1 MAREYRLLD
10 IPGAG
15 EELDEYRAAVQHVR
29 VGDLEYFWE
38 DRWAEFE
45 QSPEF
50 QSLSD
55 VDRAL
60 ARFTIKCIAEEE
72 SSWRIQEDDDTDN
85 LFEMASPRF
94 VVPSTLDD
102 AMILSGARG
111 WEIAQELI
119 DENHRNKKHLGHLAL
134 DGYVNLTVAAMIHGR
149 NDNGESDLSY
159 FITDTPDTVTR
170 QTVGGTFHGDFAA
183 GWKRF
188 ATNGPVYDPT
198 GTLRNFAP
206 AVAGDYVRAYHSV
219 ETKLAIGMLK
229 YLSAGDYTRLEET
242 KQMLVDAIDAANLG
256 RGGGNFAD
264 FGTNAGGYE
273 HEIFIDG
280 FREYPPNYTI
290 ESFLV
295 TPGNR
300 DTRMELVAEEEGV
313 SLKNLRTTTDDEG
326 KVTTEELGTM
336 HIPQE
341 EIPMFI
347 ATMAA
352 ASAGRTSLDE
362 LRDTI
367 ARAEVWGSD
376 NK

>member
-1 MAREYRLLD
+1 MAREYRLLSTPD
-10 IPGAG
+10 AG
-15 EELDEYRAAVQHVR
+15 KELDEYRAAVQYVR
-29 VGDLEYFWE
+29 VGDLEYSW
-38 DRWAEFE
+38 DGRWTEFE

-50 QSLSD
+50 RVLTD
-55 VDRAL
+55 AERAL
-60 ARFTIKCIAEEE
+60 AQRTIKCIVEQELP
-72 SSWRIQEDDDTDN
+72 WRVQEDNDTDS
-85 LFEMASPRF
+85 LFEASSPRF
-94 VVPSTLDD
+94 IVPSTVED
-102 AMILSGARG
+102 AMILSGVRG

-119 DENHRNKKHLGHLAL
+119 DENRRNKKHLGHLAL
-134 DGYVNLTVAAMIHGR
+134 DGYVNLTIAAMMHGR

-188 ATNGPVYDPT
+188 ATSGPVYDPS
-198 GTLRNFAP
+198 GISRNFAP
-206 AVAGDYVRAYHSV
+206 AVAGDHVRAYHSV

-229 YLSAGDYTRLEET
+229 YLSAGDYARLEEM

-273 HEIFIDG
+273 HEIFIDS
-280 FREYPPNYTI
+280 FREYKPNDPI

>member
-15 EELDEYRAAVQHVR
+15 EELDEYRAVVQHVR
-29 VGDLEYFWE
+29 VGDMEYSW
-38 DRWAEFE
+38 DGRWAEFE

-50 QSLSD
+50 RALTD
-55 VDRAL
+55 AERAL
-60 ARFTIKCIAEEE
+60 AQRTIRCVAEQDLP
-72 SSWRIQEDDDTDN
+72 WRVQEVDDADT
-85 LFEMASPRF
+85 LFEALSPRF
-94 VVPSTLDD
+94 IVPSTIDD

-119 DENHRNKKHLGHLAL
+119 DENRRNKKHLGHLAL
-134 DGYVNLTVAAMIHGR
+134 DGYVNLTIAAMMHGR

-170 QTVGGTFHGDFAA
+170 QTVGGTFQGDFAA

-188 ATNGPVYDPT
+188 ATSGPVYDPS
-198 GTLRNFAP
+198 GISRNFAP
-206 AVAGDYVRAYHSV
+206 AVAGDHVRAYHSV

-229 YLSAGDYTRLEET
+229 YLSAGDYARLEDM

-273 HEIFIDG
+273 HEIFVDS

-300 DTRMELVAEEEGV
+300 YTCMELVAEEDGV
-313 SLKNLRTTTDDEG
+313 ALENIRRTHDEKG
-326 KVTTEELGTM
+326 KVTTEELGSM
-336 HIPQE
+336 HIARE
-341 EIPMFI
+341 EIPQFI